1 MDFQKKSL
9 KEKEKKWKFKIC
21 VLIVRRVESRLLLL
35 ASRRRNS
42 NPTRKKLQKNNWTKV
57 KWRGLKETHIFSF
70 HFL

>member
-42 NPTRKKLQKNNWTKV
+42 NPTQPQKSYKKITEL
-57 KWRGLKETHIFSF
+57 KWSEGG
-70 HFL
+70 